1 MRTSGQR
8 RSSNYEDRRGQ
19 SPAGGGRGTF
29 GGGMTFLP
37 YLLLRL
43 FRTKGGRILLLLLVL
58 FLIFSGVFKAGSNQP
73 STRVEAPTQVQERVD
88 TGGKKAG
95 PADDATIGEGRYAHA
110 SDEELKDFLLVVLAS
125 TEDVWEELFAEAG
138 ATYQPTTLVFF
149 TDYVQSACGLSSSAT
164 GPFYCPGDGKTYM
177 DLGFFRELSE
187 RFGADGDFA
196 IAYVLAHEVG
206 HHVQN
211 QLGITDQVARLRQ
224 TGSKREVNRMTVRVE
239 LQADYFA
246 GVWAHYADDLGL
258 VEEGDIEEAIK
269 AALAIGDDRLQKE
282 ATGRVSPEN
291 FTHGTSEQR
300 ARWFRR
306 GFEYGDIEHG
316 DTFNL
321 DYESLKR

>member
-1 MRTSGQR
+1 MKTSGQR
-8 RSSNYEDRRGQ
+8 RSTNYEDRRGQ
-19 SPAGGGRGTF
+19 RPAGGGGRGF
-29 GGGMTFLP
+29 GGGSFLP
-37 YLLLRL
+37 FLLMRL
-43 FRTKGGRILLLLLVL
+43 FRSRGGRIVLLLIVL
-58 FLIFSGVFKAGSNQP
+58 FIVFSGVLSPGAQEP
-73 STRVEAPTQVQERVD
+73 STRVNNPPAVEDRVD
-88 TGGKKAG
+88 TGGKTAG
-95 PADDATIGEGRYAHA
+95 PADEAAIGEGRYAHA

-125 TEDVWEELFAEAG
+125 TEDVWEELFREAG

-149 TDYVQSACGLSSSAT
+149 TDYVQSACGMSTSAT

-211 QLGITDQVARLRQ
+211 QLGVTDQVAKLRR
-224 TGSKREVNRMTVRVE
+224 TASKYEVNRMTVRVE

-258 VEEGDIEEAIK
+258 LEEGDIEEAIR

-306 GFEYGDIEHG
+306 GFEYGDFDHG
-316 DTFNL
+316 DTFSL
-321 DYESLKR
+321 DYDSLRR